1 IKASRRNSVTFCV
14 QIAVYARLLTDALAR
29 AAVPVASV
37 RGAVMARAETESA
50 AVLEPFDLAL
60 FADDV
65 ERILATPDADILRVL
80 QRPFAV
86 TDYHLSAKCDG
97 CPYNAL
103 CFIDTAERHD
113 LSMVPLLTATEKR
126 ALQRDGLTHLR
137 QLATLMD
144 YGPRAMV
151 PARGREQDLARLSTR
166 WPLGGRLPV
175 LVQRPRAVL
184 RQDEPGLG
192 AQPFLLGSG
201 FGSLPDPER
210 YPDLVKVFID
220 AQHDYIEDR
229 VYVVAALVAGPEK
242 TAEVVEM
249 TTAPPD
255 TEAECALLITWLTR
269 LLPAIADVAG

>member
-1 IKASRRNSVTFCV
+1 VGRALYAQATLTGQIGAVACEGIADVIEVVRGADQALDITVIDIKASRRNSVTFCV

-50 AVLEPFDLAL
+50 AAPEPFDLAL

-65 ERILATPDADILRVL
+65 ERLLTTPDADILRVL

-126 ALQRDGLTHLR
+126 ALQREGLTHVR

-151 PARGREQDLARLSTR
+151 PAPGREQDLARLSTR

-175 LVQRPRAVL
+175 LVQRARA
-184 RQDEPGLG
+184 RPGARPPQHPLATRWPAARPG
-192 AQPFLLGSG
+192 AACQNG
-201 FGSLPDPER
+201 
-210 YPDLVKVFID
+210 
-220 AQHDYIEDR
+220 
-229 VYVVAALVAGPEK
+229 VAARRSQHRGEAL
-242 TAEVVEM
+242 
-249 TTAPPD
+249 PPW
-255 TEAECALLITWLTR
+255 LRLWLIT
-269 LLPAIADVAG
+269 